1 MIKENQKAFNRIHV
15 ILDGLVIYISFCLSY
30 YIRFDCPL
38 FKGLFSRNGYWRQ
51 LSQYQSML
59 AVLIPVYLLLYAR
72 FKLYKPK
79 RFQHHTEEYMHL
91 FQANTTGMIFLLLAI
106 VFLQIRHIPRS
117 LLIVFYCMTMLLGFL
132 ERALI
137 RFVLENNRR
146 KGHNLK
152 HVIVVGFSKAAEAYI
167 DRIKT
172 NPQWGYKIHGIFDD
186 NLEPEFNYRNIFC
199 IGKIKDLSRF
209 FENTNMDEVAIT
221 LAISEYYKLEN
232 IVNICEKSGVHS
244 KFVPDYYRFI
254 PTNPVTEDLNG
265 LPVINIRN
273 VPLTNTANRVIK
285 RIIDFIGSFI
295 CIIIFSP
302 LMLVTAILVKRSSP
316 GPIIFTQ
323 ERIGL
328 HNKPFKMYKFRS
340 MGVQS
345 TEKEAKGWT
354 TSNDPRVTPVG
365 KVIRKTSID
374 ELPQLFNVLKGDMSL
389 IGPRPERP
397 QFVEK
402 FKEEIPR
409 YMIKHQVR
417 PGMTGWAQV
426 CGYRGDTSIE
436 GRIEHDIFYIENWTL
451 TFDIK
456 ILILTVFKGFINKN
470 AY

>member
-1 MIKENQKAFNRIHV
+1 MIKENQKAFNRIHI
-15 ILDGLVIYISFCLSY
+15 ILDGLVIYLSFCLSY

-38 FKGLFSRNGYWRQ
+38 FKGLFSRNGYWLQ
-51 LSQYQSML
+51 LIQYQSML
-59 AVLIPVYLLLYAR
+59 AVLIPVYLILYAR
-72 FKLYKPK
+72 FNLYKPK

-91 FQANTTGMIFLLLAI
+91 FQANTTGLILLL
-106 VFLQIRHIPRS
+106 FSLYLLQIRHVPRS
-117 LLIVFYCMTMLLGFL
+117 LLIVFYCMTLLLSFL

-137 RFVLENNRR
+137 RFILENNRR

-221 LAISEYYKLEN
+221 VAISEYYKLES

-273 VPLTNTANRVIK
+273 VPLTNTTNRVIK
-285 RIIDFIGSFI
+285 RIIDFFGSII
-295 CIIIFSP
+295 CIVLFSP
-302 LMLVTAILVKRSSP
+302 FMLVTAILVKKSSP

-345 TEKEAKGWT
+345 AEKEAKGWT
-354 TSNDPRVTPVG
+354 TSNDPRVTPIG
-365 KVIRKTSID
+365 KIIRKTSID

>member
-1 MIKENQKAFNRIHV
+1 MIKENQKAFNRIHI
-15 ILDGLVIYISFCLSY
+15 ILDGLVIYLSFCLSY

-51 LSQYQSML
+51 LIQYQSML

-72 FKLYKPK
+72 FNLYKPK

-91 FQANTTGMIFLLLAI
+91 FQANTTGMIFFLLAI
-106 VFLQIRHIPRS
+106 VFLQIRHVPRS
-117 LLIVFYCMTMLLGFL
+117 LLIVFYCMTMLLSFL

-285 RIIDFIGSFI
+285 RIIDFFGSII
-295 CIIIFSP
+295 CIVLFSP
-302 LMLVTAILVKRSSP
+302 FMLITAILVKKSSP

-345 TEKEAKGWT
+345 AEKEAKGWT
-354 TSNDPRVTPVG
+354 TSNDPRVTPIG
-365 KVIRKTSID
+365 KIIRKTSID

-456 ILILTVFKGFINKN
+456 ILILTVVKGFINKN

>member
-1 MIKENQKAFNRIHV
+1 MIKENQKIFNRLHV
-15 ILDGLVIYISFCLSY
+15 VLDGLVIYISFCLSY

-38 FKGLFSRNGYWRQ
+38 TQTLFPRNGYWRQ
-51 LSQYQSML
+51 LIQYQSML
-59 AVLIPVYLLLYAR
+59 AVLIPIYLILYAR
-72 FKLYKPK
+72 FNLYKPK

-91 FQANTTGMIFLLLAI
+91 FQANTTGMIFFLMGI
-106 VFLQIRHIPRS
+106 VFLQIRHVPRS
-117 LLIVFYCMTMLLGFL
+117 LLIVFYLMTMLLSFI

-137 RFVLENNRR
+137 RLLLENNRR
-146 KGHNLK
+146 KGYNLK
-152 HVIVVGFSKAAEAYI
+152 HVIVIGFSKAAEAYI
-167 DRIKT
+167 DRIKA

-199 IGKIKDLSRF
+199 IGKVEDLSRF
-209 FENTNMDEVAIT
+209 FENTEMDEVAIT
-221 LAISEYYKLEN
+221 LGISEYYKLEN
-232 IVNICEKSGVHS
+232 VVNICEKSGVHS
-244 KFVPDYYRFI
+244 KFIPDYYRFI

-273 VPLTNTANRVIK
+273 VPLTNTANRIMK
-285 RIIDFIGSFI
+285 RIVDFIGSII
-295 CIIIFSP
+295 CIILFSP
-302 LMLVTAILVKRSSP
+302 VMLVTAILVKRSSP

-323 ERIGL
+323 VRIGL

-345 TEKEAKGWT
+345 AEKEAQGWT

-365 KVIRKTSID
+365 KFIRKTSID

-436 GRIEHDIFYIENWTL
+436 GRIEHDIFYIENWTPA
-451 TFDIK
+451 FDIK

>member
-345 TEKEAKGWT
+345 AEKEAKGWT